1 MCHSHNSIQTLFLVN
16 CRLNE
21 QLKPIVD
28 LLRETENIV
37 LAPEILEPSPQGIKK
52 VCLNHKLGKKMYM

>member
-1 MCHSHNSIQTLFLVN
+1 MRYCSNRYI

-37 LAPEILEPSPQGIKK
+37 LAPELLEPTPQGINK
-52 VCLNHKLGKKMYM
+52 VP